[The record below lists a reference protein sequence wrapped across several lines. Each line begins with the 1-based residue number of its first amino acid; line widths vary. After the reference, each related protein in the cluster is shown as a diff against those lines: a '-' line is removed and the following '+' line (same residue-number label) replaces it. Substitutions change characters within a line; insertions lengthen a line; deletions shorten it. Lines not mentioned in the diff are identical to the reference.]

1 MHLRFISVTNDEYF
15 MSDLL
20 SAIHSINPIAQL
32 SKPELHPYNDEVTFL
47 VKSDLGDF
55 YIYIESFDTVSV
67 HAPANK
73 SCILKINELLTM
85 DNRFKQKS

>member
-1 MHLRFISVTNDEYF
+1 MHLQFISVTNDEYF
-15 MSDLL
+15 VSDLL
-20 SAIHSINPIAQL
+20 SAIHSINPVAQL
-32 SKPELHPYNDEVTFL
+32 SKPELHAYNDEVTFL